1 MAIRPGATG
10 DAGPVIASTTS
21 SRAIAAPVDPGCTCD
36 VSQNKWGGR
45 LDRVKGWLSS
55 PLTHTDVI
63 QMVKTTLAAV
73 LAWVLAELV
82 LGLEQAFLAPWVALL
97 TVHVTLYRT
106 LWRGIHT
113 VAAVFIG
120 ILLSVILVEAFD
132 TSVWSLGGALF
143 IGLSLSRVKVLRDDD
158 TTIATTA
165 MVVIATSYGLTDQ
178 RAIELLPDRLFGTAI
193 GVSVALLIN
202 TIVLAPLNDRSAQQ
216 QIDEVD
222 RMLGQL
228 LIDMARELREPEAH
242 QDEDDWIDRTRSID
256 ASLHRAWSLVHTAQE
271 SRSGNP
277 RRRRHPNDYVET
289 YPKLLMR
296 LEEGVSQ
303 VRSIARHVRESNR
316 ESQEWDPRF
325 RDRFITLLEEV
336 GHRVARPDANVA
348 AVRKDLQAL
357 AHDLSN
363 ENLSGLRWPLYG
375 ALIANL
381 QIIVDVV
388 DDVATTGSVRASAG
402 R

>member
-1 MAIRPGATG
+1 
-10 DAGPVIASTTS
+10 V
-21 SRAIAAPVDPGCTCD
+21 V
-36 VSQNKWGGR
+36 
-45 LDRVKGWLSS
+45 
-55 PLTHTDVI
+55 
-63 QMVKTTLAAV
+63 
-73 LAWVLAELV
+73 AELV
-82 LGLEQAFLAPWVALL
+82 LGLDQAFLAPWVALL

-106 LWRGIHT
+106 LWRGIYT
-113 VAAVFIG
+113 VAAVLIG
-120 ILLSVILVEAFD
+120 VVLSVVLVEAFG
-132 TSVWSLGGALF
+132 TNVWSLGGALL
-143 IGLSLSRVKVLRDDD
+143 IGLSLSRVKMLRDEDV
-158 TTIATTA
+158 TIATTA
-165 MVVIATSYGLTDQ
+165 MFVIATVYGIPDQ

-193 GVSVALLIN
+193 GVLVALLVN
-202 TIVLAPLNDRSAQQ
+202 TIVLPPLNDRSAQQ

-228 LIDMARELREPEAH
+228 LIDMAHELREPEAQ

-256 ASLHRAWSLVHTAQE
+256 SNLHRAWSLVHTAQE

-277 RRRRHPNDYVET
+277 RRRRHPGEYVET

-303 VRSIARHVRESNR
+303 VRSIARHVRESDR

-325 RDRFITLLEEV
+325 RDRFITILEEV
-336 GHRVARPDANVA
+336 GHRVARPDADVA
-348 AVRKDLQAL
+348 AVRDELHAL

-381 QIIVDVV
+381 QIIVEVV
-388 DDVATTGSVRASAG
+388 DDVATTASVRASSG
-402 R
+402 P